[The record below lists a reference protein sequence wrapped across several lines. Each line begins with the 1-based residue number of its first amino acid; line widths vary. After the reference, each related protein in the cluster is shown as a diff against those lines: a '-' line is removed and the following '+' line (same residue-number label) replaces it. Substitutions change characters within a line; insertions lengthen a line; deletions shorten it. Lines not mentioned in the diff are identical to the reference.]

1 MKGKERRMKM
11 NLDKYNEWVQEEKQR
26 KLEEIKGIEE
36 KINKLDSVVPVADLN
51 NTEEILKFLGAINFD
66 FTDVPAEEFLDEIL
80 KRFNPK
86 KVSDGEYCYH
96 IDGFE
101 LTYNNLYFNSFS
113 LRNPDRME
121 YLKRMRELDREIQE
135 LYSLDP
141 LKEETQ
147 RRVSNYFKENKKTGF
162 MEERFTT
169 FVIGSK
175 LRLKGYK
182 KLISEIREDIENKKE
197 ELAIE
202 YVNNVMEKLREAK
215 KSGFLDFI
223 LELTESEYATVSID
237 IHDNSRY
244 TRELKE
250 LIKEEL
256 PEFHEVF
263 LGSVL
268 F

>member
-1 MKGKERRMKM
+1 MKDKERRMKM
-11 NLDKYNEWVQEEKQR
+11 NLHKYNDWVQKEKQR

-36 KINKLDSVVPVADLN
+36 KINKLDSVVPVTDLN
-51 NTEEILKFLGAINFD
+51 NTEEILKFLGAINFE
-66 FTDVPAEEFLDEIL
+66 FTDVPADEFLDEIL

-86 KVSDGEYCYH
+86 KSSDKEYCYF
-96 IDGFE
+96 IDGFR
-101 LTYNNLYFNSFS
+101 LTYDNLYFNSFS
-113 LRNPDRME
+113 LSNPDRME
-121 YLKRMRELDREIQE
+121 YLKRMRELGREIQE

-141 LKEETQ
+141 LKEETK
-147 RRVSNYFKENKKTGF
+147 RRVADYFKETEKTGV
-162 MEERFTT
+162 MEKQFTT

-182 KLISEIREDIENKKE
+182 KLISEIREDIEKRKE

-223 LELTESEYATVSID
+223 LELTESEYATVRID
-237 IHDNSRY
+237 IDDNSGY
-244 TRELKE
+244 TRELRE
-250 LIKEEL
+250 LIKEEF

-263 LGSVL
+263 LGSIL